1 MGTFARLKALAGV
14 RPRGRAFATSQ
25 WQLSQVCRSWAATKS
40 LGVTWRAVD
49 EGACEE
55 NDAKLMP
62 GETDNT
68 DQHRQRLAEKCG
80 LDIFDVPD
88 TASKS

>member
-1 MGTFARLKALAGV
+1 MKALAGE
-14 RPRGRAFATSQ
+14 RPRGRAFATGQ
-25 WQLSQVCRSWAATKS
+25 WQQSQVRRSWAASKS
-40 LGVTWRAVD
+40 LAVTWRAVD
-49 EGACEE
+49 EEACEE

-62 GETDNT
+62 GETDSP